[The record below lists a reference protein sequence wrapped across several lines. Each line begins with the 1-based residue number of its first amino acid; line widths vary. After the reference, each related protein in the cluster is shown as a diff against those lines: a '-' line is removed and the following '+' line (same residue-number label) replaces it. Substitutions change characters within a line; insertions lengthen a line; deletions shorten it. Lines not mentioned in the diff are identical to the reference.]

1 MKSASDDVHVHGGR
15 ADRDWTQGSIP
26 RNLWSLSW
34 PMVITNSFMML
45 GPTIDM
51 IWVGKLGSASVAGVG
66 VSGMAVMMVN
76 GAMMGLAMGMRA
88 VVSRYMGAGDM
99 RGAIHAA
106 GQGFSISASFAV
118 TMALIGIFL
127 AEKILRLF

>member
-1 MKSASDDVHVHGGR
+1 MDGESGNTRIRGGR
-15 ADRDWTQGSIP
+15 ADKDWTQGSIP

-66 VSGMAVMMVN
+66 VSGMAVQMVG
-76 GAMMGLAMGMRA
+76 GAMMGLAMGMRT
-88 VVSRYMGAGDM
+88 VVSR
-99 RGAIHAA
+99 
-106 GQGFSISASFAV
+106 
-118 TMALIGIFL
+118 
-127 AEKILRLF
+127 

>member
-1 MKSASDDVHVHGGR
+1 MDSENESARFGGSR
-15 ADRDWTQGSIP
+15 ADKDWTQGSII

-34 PMVITNSFMML
+34 PMVITNSIMML

-66 VSGMAVMMVN
+66 VSGMAVMMVG

-88 VVSRYMGAGDM
+88 VIARYIGSGDNRVLFMQPGRVSP
-99 RGAIHAA
+99 
-106 GQGFSISASFAV
+106 
-118 TMALIGIFL
+118 
-127 AEKILRLF
+127 